1 MKKGFAVL
9 ITMIL
14 GFSFLPPVSAAEMA
28 AEQLK
33 KEVVT
38 SGDGLYADPTVPGR
52 YVFKGANPNNYI
64 TIGDDVYRIISV
76 ESDGSLKVMSTVS
89 LERDFDS
96 LWSRSS
102 SDSNDYCCYTGE
114 SGCNVWGSKTTVFD
128 TDGKHVT
135 QMSQEVNGPKYDLP
149 DEEAS
154 LNTYLNDEWYESLD
168 DNVKSLIV
176 AHDFNVGPISDTQT
190 SLAESVKE
198 ESAYKWN
205 GKVGLIGVT
214 DYVKASTNSACDS
227 VPEYLSSACMGNPN
241 YLSSDLQY
249 FLITP
254 DSFMADYVGSISNQN
269 IFVQSSNNILSNHTS
284 GYGSL
289 VYPTFYIKPNNITL
303 SGAGLKSD
311 TYVIY
316 EYVGSENDSTPTPD
330 TNTPS
335 QVVEVP
341 STSAYVSLI
350 IGVAGIVLVVLAIGV
365 IYFTSKKK
373 KTKKN

>member
-14 GFSFLPPVSAAEMA
+14 GFSFLQPVSAAEKA

-52 YVFKGANPNNYI
+52 YVFKGVNPNNYI

-102 SDSNDYCCYTGE
+102 SDSNDYCYNTGA

-154 LNTYLNDEWYESLD
+154 LNTYLNGEWYESLD

-176 AHDFNVGPISDTQT
+176 VHDFNVGHVSDT
-190 SLAESVKE
+190 
-198 ESAYKWN
+198 
-205 GKVGLIGVT
+205 
-214 DYVKASTNSACDS
+214 
-227 VPEYLSSACMGNPN
+227 
-241 YLSSDLQY
+241 
-249 FLITP
+249 
-254 DSFMADYVGSISNQN
+254 
-269 IFVQSSNNILSNHTS
+269 
-284 GYGSL
+284 
-289 VYPTFYIKPNNITL
+289 
-303 SGAGLKSD
+303 
-311 TYVIY
+311 
-316 EYVGSENDSTPTPD
+316 
-330 TNTPS
+330 
-335 QVVEVP
+335 
-341 STSAYVSLI
+341 
-350 IGVAGIVLVVLAIGV
+350 
-365 IYFTSKKK
+365 
-373 KTKKN
+373 

>member
-14 GFSFLPPVSAAEMA
+14 GFSFLQPVSAAEKA

-102 SDSNDYCCYTGE
+102 SDSNDYCYNTGA

-254 DSFMADYVGSISNQN
+254 DSFMESYVGSISNRN

-289 VYPTFYIKPNNITL
+289 VYPTFYIKPNITL

-316 EYVGSENDSTPTPD
+316 EYVDSENDSTSTPD

-350 IGVAGIVLVVLAIGV
+350 ISVAGIVLVVLAIGV